1 MAAIPSF
8 IFGGNAPARTPQEA
22 ARNRQVYEALVAR
35 NSAPKDLGEG
45 LTAVGNAWVART
57 LMDRAAAGEEAGSK
71 RVAELVAGFQ
81 DGADQGELLTALSD
95 PWLSENAGGSAVA
108 KTLLERELQK
118 GDPAYQLEMEK
129 SQLELDAMRNPVPK
143 APDVQTI
150 YDPVTGTEKKVQWN
164 AETGAWDDIGGT
176 KATSNGLTVQ
186 TNPDGTATVT
196 QGGPGKISE
205 AQGKGIAFYTRGIEA
220 NKDLAGLEGQLTDLG
235 QSLTKYAPLGL
246 GNYARTPEFRQAKVA
261 ADQFL
266 AAILR
271 KDTGAAVTPQ
281 EFDLYGP
288 MFLPIPGDDPATI
301 EQKRRMR
308 EVALLAI
315 KSELGTA
322 EAVATAN
329 QLVLGIDSAT
339 PTIDAQASP
348 AMPEEPAVPDPTAT
362 ATITNDAEYDALPPG
377 TVFVGPDGKK
387 RKKP

>member
-81 DGADQGELLTALSD
+81 DGADQGELLAALSD

-118 GDPAYQLEMEK
+118 GDPDYLLDTEYKRAQIDALKAKPAVTPTDDMK
-129 SQLELDAMRNPVPK
+129 ELDLINSERTA
-143 APDVQTI
+143 AGQ
-150 YDPVTGTEKKVQWN
+150 DPLTMEQFLSAK
-164 AETGAWDDIGGT
+164 GG
-176 KATSNGLTVQ
+176 GLTVQ
-186 TNPDGTATVT
+186 TNADGTTTVT
-196 QGGPGKISE
+196 QGGSGLKLTE
-205 AQGKGIAFYTRGIEA
+205 AQSKDVGFYTRGIEA
-220 NKDLAGLEGQLTDLG
+220 NKALLGLEGQLTDLG
-235 QSLTKYAPLGL
+235 QSLTKLAPLGL
-246 GNYARTPEFRQAKVA
+246 GNYARTPQFRQAKVA

-266 AAILR
+266 SAILR
-271 KDTGAAVTPQ
+271 KDTGAAITNQ
-281 EFDLYGP
+281 EFELYGP
-288 MFLPIPGDDPATI
+288 MFLPIPGDDPGTI

-308 EVALLAI
+308 EVAMLAI
-315 KSELGTA
+315 KSGMGTA
-322 EAVATAN
+322 EAIADAN
-329 QLVLGIDSAT
+329 RIALGIDSAT

-348 AMPEEPAVPDPTAT
+348 AMPEAPAVPDPTAP
-362 ATITNDAEYDALPPG
+362 ATITNDAEYDALPSG